1 MDVLDKINVILE
13 AKKKKKQPM
22 SQAERVAKAR
32 VPTVGLLRP
41 KEVSKQD
48 RIKKEKKKE
57 RRDIRK
63 ELKKYY

>member
-1 MDVLDKINVILE
+1 MRFQQYLNEKKKS
-13 AKKKKKQPM
+13 KKKKSM
-22 SQAERVAKAR
+22 SQGEMIAKAR

-57 RRDIRK
+57 RRDIK
-63 ELKKYY
+63 KDLKKFY